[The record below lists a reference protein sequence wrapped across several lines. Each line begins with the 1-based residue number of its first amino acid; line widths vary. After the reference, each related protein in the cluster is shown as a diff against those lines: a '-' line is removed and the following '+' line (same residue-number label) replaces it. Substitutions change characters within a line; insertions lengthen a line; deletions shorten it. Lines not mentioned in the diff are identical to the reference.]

1 MKTENEQIKI
11 VEADGKEILLVHLG
25 LTFIAIGNTWRHLF
39 FFLLWTVHISRVFCI
54 RPSSVNA
61 DATGRMV

>member
-25 LTFIAIGNTWRHLF
+25 LTFIAIGNT
-39 FFLLWTVHISRVFCI
+39 
-54 RPSSVNA
+54 
-61 DATGRMV
+61 